1 MTIDPMTFNY
11 MKHIYCISGL
21 GADER
26 VFSKFQ
32 FPQHEI
38 HFIKWITPEKNES
51 IEAYAKKLIV
61 QIHHDNPILIGLSF
75 GGIMCIEIARQ
86 IKTELIIIISSIKSN
101 NELPLWMRLS
111 GKLKLNRLF
120 PMRSFKLI
128 ESLEDYN
135 LGVKTKEEKE
145 MVHDYRK
152 NINTVYSNWAINAI
166 LNCKNKTA
174 PKNLYHIHGD
184 MDRIFSIKKIKPD
197 YTIHNG
203 GHFMILNKSDE
214 VNKCINSILKA
225 NMK

>member
-1 MTIDPMTFNY
+1 

-32 FPQHEI
+32 FSQHEI

-51 IEAYAKKLIV
+51 IEAYAKKLIP

-75 GGIMCIEIARQ
+75 GGMMCIEIARQ
-86 IKTELIIIISSIKSN
+86 IKTELIIIISSIKSK
-101 NELPLWMRLS
+101 NEMPLWMRLL

-128 ESLEDYN
+128 EPVEDYN
-135 LGVKTKEEKE
+135 LGVTTKEEKE
-145 MVHDYRK
+145 MVHAYRK
-152 NINTVYSNWAINAI
+152 NIDPVYSNWAINAI
-166 LNCKNKTA
+166 LNWKNNVA
-174 PKNLYHIHGD
+174 PKKLYHIHGTA
-184 MDRIFSIKKIKPD
+184 DRIFSIKRIKTD
-197 YTIHNG
+197 YSIQSG
-203 GHFMILNKSDE
+203 GHFMIMNKSDE
-214 VNKCINSILKA
+214 VNTCISSILTA

>member
-1 MTIDPMTFNY
+1 MTNDYSN

-51 IEAYAKKLIV
+51 IEAYAKKLID
-61 QIHHDNPILIGLSF
+61 QIHHDTPILIGFSF

-86 IKTELIIIISSIKSN
+86 IKTDFIIIISSIKSN
-101 NELPLWMRLS
+101 AEMPLWMRLS
-111 GKLKLNRLF
+111 GKLKLNRLL

-128 ESLEDYN
+128 EPLEDYN
-135 LGVKTKEEKE
+135 LGVITREEKK
-145 MVHDYRK
+145 MVSDYRK
-152 NINTVYSNWAINAI
+152 NIDPVYSDWAINAI
-166 LNCKNKTA
+166 LNWKNTVA

-197 YTIHNG
+197 YTIHSG
-203 GHFMILNKSDE
+203 GHMMILNKSDE
-214 VNKCINSILKA
+214 VNDRIASILK
-225 NMK
+225 NKM

>member
-1 MTIDPMTFNY
+1 MTFNY

-145 MVHDYRK
+145 MVNEYRK
-152 NINTVYSNWAINAI
+152 QIDPVYTNWAINAV
-166 LNCKNKTA
+166 LNWKNKTA
-174 PKNLYHIHGD
+174 PENLYHIHGD
-184 MDRIFSIKKIKPD
+184 RDRIFSIKKIKPD